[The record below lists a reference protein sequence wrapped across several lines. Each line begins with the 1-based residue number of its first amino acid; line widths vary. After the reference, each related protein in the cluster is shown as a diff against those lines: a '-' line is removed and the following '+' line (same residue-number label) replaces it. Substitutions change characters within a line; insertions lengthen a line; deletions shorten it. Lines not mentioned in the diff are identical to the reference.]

1 MTSLRRLA
9 AVALGV
15 ALLHVAFG
23 VVVRVTGSGAGCGAD
38 WPKCRGAWFP
48 PLDRPDL
55 VIDLAHR
62 WLALL
67 LLAAIVTLVVATVR
81 RRRVPGV
88 GGPGGL
94 VRPALGALVTVVA
107 TALFGAGTTRL
118 GAPAWAPVVYW
129 GLTLTLLL
137 QLAIVVLRARGAGAA
152 PAWAAR

>member
-1 MTSLRRLA
+1 MTAERRLA
-9 AVALGV
+9 GVALGV

-48 PLDRPDL
+48 PLDQPAL

-67 LLAAIVTLVVATVR
+67 LMASIVALVVAALR
-81 RRRVPGV
+81 RRHEAGDAV
-88 GGPGGL
+88 
-94 VRPALGALVTVVA
+94 VRPAVGALATVVA
-107 TALFGAGTTRL
+107 TALFGAFATRL

-129 GLTLTLLL
+129 TLTLTLLL
-137 QLAIVVLRARGAGAA
+137 QLAIAVLRARGAVPRAGV
-152 PAWAAR
+152 AR